1 MSCTAGRVNS
11 PKAAQAAAMAVAAK
25 TDALILFMV
34 NLMILQIY
42 FFTLGKDMVF
52 QASYEYLCKFLIE
65 AVLTKDERYP

>member
-1 MSCTAGRVNS
+1 
-11 PKAAQAAAMAVAAK
+11 MAVAAK
-25 TDALILFMV
+25 TDALILFMI

-52 QASYEYLCKFLIE
+52 QASYEYICKFLIE